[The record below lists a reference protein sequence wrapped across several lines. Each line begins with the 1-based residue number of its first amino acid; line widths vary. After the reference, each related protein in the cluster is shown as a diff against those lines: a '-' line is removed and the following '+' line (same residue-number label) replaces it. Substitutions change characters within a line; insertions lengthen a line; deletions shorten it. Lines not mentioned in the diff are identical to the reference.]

1 MNIDTAQQKYPTAL
15 DSDRKKPVA
24 KPSEESGQ
32 LLQPENAAFSV
43 RLSAQAQQ
51 AAAPDKVDE
60 EARRAKLDAI
70 REQLASGTY
79 SISGK
84 DVATK
89 MLRLLKG

>member
-1 MNIDTAQQKYPTAL
+1 MKIDTAQQNYAAEL
-15 DSDRKKPVA
+15 DSAHRKPDA
-24 KPSEESGQ
+24 KPTVESRQ
-32 LLQPENAAFSV
+32 PLQAGSATFNVS
-43 RLSAQAQQ
+43 LSTQAQQ
-51 AAAPDKVDE
+51 AAAQDKVEE
-60 EARRAKLDAI
+60 EASRTRVDAI